1 MAERT
6 PDQFAYPYLN
16 INGDTA
22 ATLVDDRLATVKA
35 LQVAIECLGAQYP
48 HGRNYQTAPAGA
60 YDAAR
65 KLHEEQMNALR
76 ALSAQVYVEALFI
89 QEKKR

>member
-1 MAERT
+1 V
-6 PDQFAYPYLN
+6 N
-16 INGDTA
+16 INGNTCD
-22 ATLVDDRLATVKA
+22 TLVDDRLATVNA
-35 LQVAIECLGAQYP
+35 LQIAIECLGAQYP

-60 YDAAR
+60 YEAAR
-65 KLHEEQMNALR
+65 KLHEEQMNTLR